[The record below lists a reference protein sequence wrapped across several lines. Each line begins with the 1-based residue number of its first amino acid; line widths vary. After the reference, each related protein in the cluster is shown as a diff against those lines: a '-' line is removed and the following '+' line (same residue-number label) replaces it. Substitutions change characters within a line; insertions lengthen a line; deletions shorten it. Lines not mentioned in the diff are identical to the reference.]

1 MNKYR
6 SHKCNELNATNI
18 GEAVSIAGWI
28 NRKRDHGNLLFVD
41 LRDHYGI
48 TQCVIDNSNLDI
60 LKLIE
65 NLRVESVIKI
75 SGRVIKRE
83 AETINKDLSC
93 LSQNQRIGLQ
103 H

>member
-6 SHKCNELNATNI
+6 SHKCNELTAINI

-48 TQCVIDNSNLDI
+48 
-60 LKLIE
+60 
-65 NLRVESVIKI
+65 
-75 SGRVIKRE
+75 
-83 AETINKDLSC
+83 C
-93 LSQNQRIGLQ
+93 LLYTSPSQRDRG
-103 H
+103 